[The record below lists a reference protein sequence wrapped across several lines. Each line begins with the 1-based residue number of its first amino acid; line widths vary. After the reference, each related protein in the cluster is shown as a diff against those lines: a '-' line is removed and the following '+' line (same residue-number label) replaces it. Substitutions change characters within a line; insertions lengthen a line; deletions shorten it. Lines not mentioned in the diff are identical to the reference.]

1 MRRRGDESRRPQ
13 NHRHQDEEGWIESD
27 FMRWMMLMMRA
38 VTFRNIKE
46 RENEYLENGA
56 GDHSRGLAPSPTS
69 TSTLLLPEKYDPAR
83 STPQLRHRNHHHH
96 HYKCKEARPAAMQPM
111 SCHLWGDPWRRFR
124 LIIRARSHTS
134 VPLAADPRPQR
145 KTGSPSRGLT
155 EENVFIKAPVNRTW
169 IHERRRPHAPARLD
183 DCPPRESKQLWSL

>member
-38 VTFRNIKE
+38 VTFRNIRKE
-46 RENEYLENGA
+46 RMNTLRMELVITLEA
-56 GDHSRGLAPSPTS
+56 LLPPPPPPPPISSPRS
-69 TSTLLLPEKYDPAR
+69 MIPPGLLLSCAIETTTTTTTNARRLGQPLCSRCLAICGVTPGDASASSERDPIPASHSPR
-83 STPQLRHRNHHHH
+83 TRGHR
-96 HYKCKEARPAAMQPM
+96 
-111 SCHLWGDPWRRFR
+111 GR
-124 LIIRARSHTS
+124 LAH
-134 VPLAADPRPQR
+134 
-145 KTGSPSRGLT
+145 PSRGLT